1 MLKIFTIYLFLIVFT
16 VISCNKDELLH
27 PEPVNRTIIVY
38 MAAEN
43 DLSTDALADIEE
55 MKKGFPETWNNL
67 IVFVDM
73 TDKRPYL
80 LKIEKEKEIIIKSYP
95 ELDSADP
102 ITLAE
107 VTREIMHLYPADK
120 YGLILW
126 SHGTSWLPVG
136 MSLRSFGKDAG
147 SGNISGI
154 NIPELAKSLP
164 LKFNFI
170 LMDVCLMGS
179 IEVAYEL
186 KDKADFIIAS
196 STEIIYNGFPYDMII
211 PELVKPE
218 IDLKRVG
225 ECYYD
230 YYNNLE
236 GAYRS
241 ATVSVIETRYL
252 QELAFRLKQLFE
264 DNIVN
269 IYPFDRTTV
278 QRMDTYEE
286 QYCFDLADF
295 VNTVFP
301 ETDKSR
307 FTDQLNKVVI
317 YKAHTP
323 MFLSEYEI
331 KTYCGLSCYIP
342 HPLRED
348 LNNYY
353 KTLQWYK
360 DSAMDI
366 KYFNSTN

>member
-1 MLKIFTIYLFLIVFT
+1 MGV
-16 VISCNKDELLH
+16 SCNKNEPLLS
-27 PEPVNRTIIVY
+27 ESVSRTIIVY
-38 MAAEN
+38 MAADN
-43 DLSTDALADIEE
+43 DLSADALADIEE
-55 MKKGFPETWNNL
+55 MKQGFPITRNKL
-67 IVFVDM
+67 IVFADI
-73 TDKRPYL
+73 TDKPPYV
-80 LKIEKEKEIIIKSYP
+80 LKIEKENETLIKSYP

-102 ITLAE
+102 VTLAE
-107 VTREIMHLYPADK
+107 VTREIIRLYPADE

-126 SHGTSWLPVG
+126 SHGTSWLPEG
-136 MSLRSFGKDAG
+136 MSLRSFGKDTG

-154 NIPELAKSLP
+154 NIPDLAQSLP

-170 LMDVCLMGS
+170 LMDACLMGS

-186 KDKADFIIAS
+186 KDKTDFIIAS
-196 STEIIYNGFPYDMII
+196 STETIYTGFPYDKII

-218 IDLKRVG
+218 IEFKRVG
-225 ECYYD
+225 ESYFD

-241 ATVSVIETRYL
+241 ATISVTETRYL
-252 QELAFRLKQLFE
+252 EKLGSLMKALFGE
-264 DNIVN
+264 NTAVLSSFN
-269 IYPFDRTTV
+269 RSNV
-278 QRMDTYEE
+278 QRLDVYQE

-301 ETDKSR
+301 GTDKSR
-307 FTDQLNKVVI
+307 FTDQLKKAVL

-342 HPLRED
+342 HPSRED

-353 KTLQWYK
+353 QTLQWYK

-366 KYFNSTN
+366 KYFYPTN